1 MVYTQKIYSKQ
12 FTGTLLEN
20 KQKRLVQNILEKYS
34 FEFDVVTVRN

>member
-12 FTGTLLEN
+12 FTGALLEN

-34 FEFDVVTVRN
+34 FEFDVVTVRH